1 MKSRLYMGKS
11 VATLRGA
18 GGRVNRL
25 GASLQSLRRQDLSG
39 VKSERARLAVGV
51 KVRQRGGDR
60 ADHHQRIAIVN
71 GPAVVAYVAR
81 ERIAG
86 RYAQRELGAALGAE
100 IERREGYA
108 GYDSGR
114 RISAGSSARLP
125 MT

>member
-1 MKSRLYMGKS
+1 MFFFSSR
-11 VATLRGA
+11 
-18 GGRVNRL
+18 
-25 GASLQSLRRQDLSG
+25 RRHTRYIGDWSSDVCSSDLFPF
-39 VKSERARLAVGV
+39 
-51 KVRQRGGDR
+51 GDR

-86 RYAQRELGAALGAE
+86 RHAQRELGAALGAV
-100 IERREGYA
+100 IERRERHA
-108 GYDSGR
+108 AYDSGR